1 MSAVLHPPIATR
13 FRSPVDASH
22 PVIHPFAP
30 RGLHRKKY
38 ERMSQLEYLIA
49 LISIIVGLGIT
60 DLAQS
65 VRELVRPS
73 RAVDW
78 HYLPVLWVGNVVL
91 ILLQFWW
98 ASFNLLQD
106 PAFGRPL
113 VFLPYLLT
121 FVGLYLAC
129 AFALPDLDWNQKESR
144 GQSPARGGRDP
155 LDLEAFYFSTDH
167 RTWFFGTLIA
177 LVLLGQVFT
186 VATYVLSGVDDLR
199 QLVETLGLN
208 LGLAILL
215 ALLVISDREWVH
227 AAVAIL
233 MLGAI
238 STSLAMGVG
247 PIG

>member
-1 MSAVLHPPIATR
+1 
-13 FRSPVDASH
+13 
-22 PVIHPFAP
+22 
-30 RGLHRKKY
+30 
-38 ERMSQLEYLIA
+38 MSQLEYLIA

-98 ASFNLLQD
+98 ASFNLLQE

-129 AFALPDLDWNQKESR
+129 AFALPDLDWNQNE
-144 GQSPARGGRDP
+144 RGGHPPAQGGREA
-155 LDLEAFYFSTDH
+155 LDLEAFYFSAEH
-167 RTWFFGTLIA
+167 RQWFFGTLIA
-177 LVLLGQVFT
+177 LVLLGQAFT
-186 VATYVLSGVDDLR
+186 VSVYVLRGVDDLQ
-199 QLVETLGLN
+199 QLFETLGFN

-215 ALLVISDREWVH
+215 GLLVTSDREWVH

-238 STSLAMGVG
+238 CTSLAMGVG